1 MPANLTPQYLAA
13 EERYKQ
19 AKDDRE
25 KMKALKEMLAYIPK
39 HKGTEKLQADIKRK
53 IARLKDEM
61 DVKKTKGGH
70 RFSYSVEREGA
81 AQVVVVGPPNV
92 GKSHLISNLTDTKL
106 EVADYPYTTR
116 IFQPAMMQYEDIQ
129 IQLVDLPPIS
139 EEFMEN
145 WVSSIIRIADMMI
158 IVIDTSRDD
167 LLEQIETT
175 LSILERFKIKAEG
188 LISDE
193 SLDPIHWSRLKT
205 LLIAN
210 KLDLPGAQDNF
221 SILEEFY
228 QGKFKLIPVSALA
241 KTNLEVVREKIVQ
254 SLQIIRVYSKRPGHE
269 ADFDRPFTF
278 QKGTTLLDFSK
289 TVHKDFAE
297 KLKFARVWGNNVFD
311 GQRINKDYV
320 LQDKDIIE
328 LHI

>member
-19 AKDDRE
+19 AKEDRE

-61 DVKKTKGGH
+61 EVKKSKGGH

-92 GKSHLISNLTDTKL
+92 GKSCLVSNLTGANL
-106 EVADYPYTTR
+106 EVAEYPYTTR

-129 IQLVDLPPIS
+129 IQLVDLPPVS
-139 EEFMEN
+139 EEYMEN
-145 WVSSIIRIADMMI
+145 WVSSIIRIAGMMI
-158 IVIDTSRDD
+158 MVVDASRDD
-167 LLEQIETT
+167 LLEQVETT
-175 LSILERFKIKAEG
+175 LSILDRFKIKAKGAIVE
-188 LISDE
+188 D
-193 SLDPIHWSRLKT
+193 SLDSIHWSLLKA
-205 LLIAN
+205 LLVVN
-210 KLDLPGAQDNF
+210 KIDLKGAENNYK
-221 SILEEFY
+221 ILEEFY
-228 QGKFKLIPVSALA
+228 EDKFDLIPVSAIA
-241 KTNLEVVREKIVQ
+241 KTNLEAIKEKIIH
-254 SLQIIRVYSKRPGHE
+254 SLKIIRVYSKRPGH
-269 ADFDRPFTF
+269 DPDMDRPFTF
-278 QKGTTLLDFSK
+278 QKGSTLLDFAK
-289 TVHKDFAE
+289 AVHKDFAE
-297 KLKFARVWGNNVFD
+297 KLKFARVWGDNVFD
-311 GQRINKDYV
+311 GQRITKDYI